1 MSTSI
6 ELHNVVAVQINDTV
20 VAKNTTTTWREL
32 HFHKVNG
39 EIVTKSRFIRIE
51 RAVQYLLL
59 LVTMNLILMKGKT
72 NGTFSTRHRD
82 SA

>member
-20 VAKNTTTTWREL
+20 TAKNTTTTWREL

-39 EIVTKSRFIRIE
+39 EIVTITLYPHRKGSSIP
-51 RAVQYLLL
+51 
-59 LVTMNLILMKGKT
+59 VTLGNDEFDPNEGEE
-72 NGTFSTRHRD
+72 
-82 SA
+82 

>member
-6 ELHNVVAVQINDTV
+6 ELHNVVPFRSMTTV
-20 VAKNTTTTWREL
+20 VAKNKTTTWREL
-32 HFHKVNG
+32 HSHKVNG
-39 EIVTKSRFIRIE
+39 DQVTLTLYQQSKGQFITRYFWGGI
-51 RAVQYLLL
+51 
-59 LVTMNLILMKGKT
+59 ILMKGKT